1 MANSDVKSKR
11 LTGTG
16 AASVGRSRLRQVQ
29 ILTSSGGAG
38 RLTLTDGNGGATI
51 LDIDFLASVNI
62 FPNLSAFNNVELEFS
77 ICVSIS
83 SWTSRNKSL
92 PILSAKI
99 A

>member
-16 AASVGRSRLRQVQ
+16 AASVGRSRLRQIQ

-51 LDIDFLASVNI
+51 LDIDFLASDSHSVNI
-62 FPNLSAFNNVELEFS
+62 PDEGLLFTSDIHVATATNVTALTLFHS
-77 ICVSIS
+77 
-83 SWTSRNKSL
+83 
-92 PILSAKI
+92 
-99 A
+99 

>member
-29 ILTSSGGAG
+29 ILTSSAGAG

-51 LDIDFLASVNI
+51 LDIDFLASDSHSVNI
-62 FPNLSAFNNVELEFS
+62 PDEGLLFTSDIHVATATNVTALTLFHS
-77 ICVSIS
+77 
-83 SWTSRNKSL
+83 
-92 PILSAKI
+92 
-99 A
+99 

>member
-51 LDIDFLASVNI
+51 LDLDFLASDSHSVNI
-62 FPNLSAFNNVELEFS
+62 PDEGLLFTSDIHVATATNVTALTLFHS
-77 ICVSIS
+77 
-83 SWTSRNKSL
+83 
-92 PILSAKI
+92 
-99 A
+99 